1 MGNAGS
7 SPKLRRGPS
16 TSFSKKSLAP
26 PPAAASVV
34 AMAPSPSAIDT
45 TQLKVDVKA
54 DLRFL
59 FVVFDAGE
67 SNLLIQTVELL
78 AALGEAAGE
87 VAVLALGAPSD
98 NIFAGK
104 PYLYTLPSLGITTPA
119 RNGRQDPS
127 RSQRLSDDEMS
138 RITQRWPSVQ
148 CVVAGMAYSM
158 QAQVT
163 AAWPDAHKIGVQ
175 DNWAKWSDDSLA
187 GRFFVEPK
195 VANHYLMPSPIQC
208 DGLLKRHPNLIAS
221 AVGHPAL
228 LDWRMAAGNVGLVR
242 RCCRALYGSD
252 KPGVLFCGGYG
263 EGHAETLRTFCEAAL
278 QRPQVAFAYAPHPG
292 PGREGLAADRE
303 LIASLNCTIGWV
315 LHGTRPRGRANR
327 AANLLQSIPSL
338 LRRPP
343 LRQRHYSRPP
353 AAKASSSACLM
364 LT

>member
-1 MGNAGS
+1 M
-7 SPKLRRGPS
+7 
-16 TSFSKKSLAP
+16 
-26 PPAAASVV
+26 
-34 AMAPSPSAIDT
+34 
-45 TQLKVDVKA
+45 
-54 DLRFL
+54 
-59 FVVFDAGE
+59 
-67 SNLLIQTVELL
+67 
-78 AALGEAAGE
+78 
-87 VAVLALGAPSD
+87 AVLALGAPSD

-138 RITQRWPSVQ
+138 RITQRWPTVQ

-158 QAQVT
+158 QAQVA

-208 DGLLKRHPNLIAS
+208 DGLLKRHPNLVAS

-263 EGHAETLRTFCEAAL
+263 KGHAETLRTFARRRSSGHRSPSRTRRIL
-278 QRPQVAFAYAPHPG
+278 DPG
-292 PGREGLAADRE
+292 VRAWR
-303 LIASLNCTIGWV
+303 LIASSSRASIARIGSA

-327 AANLLQSIPSL
+327 AAN
-338 LRRPP
+338 R
-343 LRQRHYSRPP
+343 
-353 AAKASSSACLM
+353 
-364 LT
+364 